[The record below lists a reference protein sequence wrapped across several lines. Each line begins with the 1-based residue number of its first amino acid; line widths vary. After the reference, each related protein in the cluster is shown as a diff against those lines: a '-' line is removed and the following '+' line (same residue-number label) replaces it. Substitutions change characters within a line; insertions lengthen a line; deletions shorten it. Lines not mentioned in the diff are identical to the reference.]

1 MYMCEPQHSSQSHV
15 HVFLV
20 LLFMEKGWLL
30 SVAASHRKVS
40 LGEAGRKGK
49 YLSRHQK
56 IVLLCMSRHKRER
69 PAGKTS
75 LPELPFPSNEDET
88 PTETEV
94 SGEQMLEQT
103 AKE

>member
-1 MYMCEPQHSSQSHV
+1 
-15 HVFLV
+15 
-20 LLFMEKGWLL
+20 
-30 SVAASHRKVS
+30 
-40 LGEAGRKGK
+40 
-49 YLSRHQK
+49 
-56 IVLLCMSRHKRER
+56 MSRHKRER